1 MPVTIARASSDFSR
15 WDELH
20 DLLMRCFAY
29 MAARID
35 PPSSLL
41 RMSAADLKLKSR
53 DETLYLAMD
62 GEHIA
67 GCAFVRLEPD
77 CAYVGKLAV
86 DADYRGQ
93 GITRRFMEEAERLA
107 RANGLGVLEL
117 QTRIE
122 LTENRETFEKLG
134 FVKTREN
141 AHEGYDRPTNI
152 TMRRVLT
159 LSPPHEAPQEAN
171 VLSCDRSSGKAPCA

>member
-1 MPVTIARASSDFSR
+1 MPVSIAPAPRSFSR

-20 DLLMRCFAY
+20 ALLMDCFAY
-29 MAARID
+29 MASRID

-41 RMSAADLKLKSR
+41 RMSVADLERKSC
-53 DETLYLAMD
+53 DETLLLAMD
-62 GEHIA
+62 GERIA
-67 GCAFVRLEPD
+67 GCAFVRLEPAHKPE
-77 CAYVGKLAV
+77 CAYIGKMAV
-86 DADYRGQ
+86 HADYRGQ
-93 GITRRFMEEAERLA
+93 GIAWCFVAEAEKMA
-107 RANGLGVLEL
+107 RANGLGALEL

-122 LTENRETFEKLG
+122 LTENHETFARLG

-159 LSPPHEAPQEAN
+159 PPLSASSLNGEAEA
-171 VLSCDRSSGKAPCA
+171 VS